1 MDVGV
6 MYLASRPA
14 TLAIPL
20 RLYQGWLQ
28 VYHNS
33 CWLAKLSRSEKS
45 SKHTLSEHPA
55 PEKFL
60 RTPTVTVTRHHSHAI
75 PFIVGPVEFNA

>member
-28 VYHNS
+28 VYHNHGR
-33 CWLAKLSRSEKS
+33 LAKLGGSEKS
-45 SKHTLSEHPA
+45 PKHTFFEP
-55 PEKFL
+55 
-60 RTPTVTVTRHHSHAI
+60 
-75 PFIVGPVEFNA
+75 

>member
-14 TLAIPL
+14 TLVVPL

-33 CWLAKLSRSEKS
+33 RRLAKLTR
-45 SKHTLSEHPA
+45 
-55 PEKFL
+55 PEAVF
-60 RTPTVTVTRHHSHAI
+60 
-75 PFIVGPVEFNA
+75 

>member
-14 TLAIPL
+14 TLAAPL

-33 CWLAKLSRSEKS
+33 HRLAKLSSSEAVFKARLIGDGQPQ
-45 SKHTLSEHPA
+45 KVPRAAGYA
-55 PEKFL
+55 PK
-60 RTPTVTVTRHHSHAI
+60 
-75 PFIVGPVEFNA
+75 